1 MIVNKRII
9 GQDKNYSGKLSKPV
23 VEDAINKLKILYQD
37 RVYSSSELS
46 GFELNGGIGMTSGAS
61 DVWSTFEGWCEDR
74 DLIAIYNTKE
84 DMETIKINLRNK
96 IDNKNTEEY

>member
-1 MIVNKRII
+1 MIVNKRVI

-23 VEDAINKLKILYQD
+23 VEDAVNKSKILYQD
-37 RVYSSSELS
+37 RVYSSSELA

-61 DVWSTFEGWCEDR
+61 DVWSAFERWCEDR
-74 DLIAIYNTKE
+74 NLIDIYNTKE
-84 DMETIKINLRNK
+84 DMETIKINLRNR